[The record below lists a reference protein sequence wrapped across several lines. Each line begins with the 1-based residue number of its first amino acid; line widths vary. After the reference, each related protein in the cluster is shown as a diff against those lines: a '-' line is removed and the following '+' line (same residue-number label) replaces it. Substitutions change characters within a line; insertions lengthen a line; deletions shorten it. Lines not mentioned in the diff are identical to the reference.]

1 MKRTH
6 TVRADTLVELNE
18 ATAMLMRFGWA
29 IDGVVRYEDGKWKV
43 SLYLQG

>member
-6 TVRADTLVELNE
+6 TVRADTLIKLNE

-29 IDGVVRYEDGKWKV
+29 IEGTVRFVEGKWEV
-43 SLYLQG
+43 TLYLQG

>member
-1 MKRTH
+1 MKRTC
-6 TVRADTLVELNE
+6 TVTANTLVKLNE